1 MKKIVQSSIILSMSC
16 FFFFL
21 YSSCEKAPILEECT
35 GIDCIIFEGQ
45 VYDSNNNIFIQD
57 AFVEVEFDES
67 SAALFSDDRTTVGRT
82 YSDENG
88 FFRFSIPGEDY
99 KVDNG
104 YFIIIVRK
112 DNYYTRYKYFYQV
125 DSTNFDIPIS
135 ADVEIKTK
143 AELELS
149 IKTSSGIENFNYFL
163 PNDTYTKTL
172 YVWLRDS
179 TNIDLTNVY
188 KVPGDQFVKID
199 YEYEKDGNDYT
210 ASDSVF
216 IAGGE
221 KGSMEI
227 VIE

>member
-1 MKKIVQSSIILSMSC
+1 MKKIIQSSTLLFMAC
-16 FFFFL
+16 FFIFFH
-21 YSSCEKAPILEECT
+21 SSCEKAPILEECT
-35 GIDCIIFEGQ
+35 GVDCIIFEGQ
-45 VYDSNNNIFIQD
+45 VQDKNNSTFIKD
-57 AFVEVEFDES
+57 AFVEIEFDES
-67 SAALFSDDRTTVGRT
+67 SASLFSDDRTTVGRT
-82 YSDENG
+82 YSDESG

-99 KVDNG
+99 KLDNG

-163 PNDTYTKTL
+163 PNNTYTKTL
-172 YVWLRDS
+172 YGWLRDS
-179 TNIDLTNVY
+179 TNIDVSNLY
-188 KVPGDQFVKID
+188 EVPGDQFVKID
-199 YEYEKDGNDYT
+199 YEYEKDGKEYT

-221 KGSMEI
+221 QGKLE
-227 VIE
+227 VVLE